1 MASTSRS
8 YSNPKKSLVKYGRL
22 DEDPSSFQLGK
33 VGFLVVAVDVDVVTT
48 RCHTRSSSSF
58 SSSSSSSSSSFS
70 SLRLSSS
77 MIFEAMLSLSKV
89 MSCNAFKTV
98 DGGGCPSASFLGDFL
113 VVLTGD
119 PSNTYVSLLRLLTAS
134 FNSSSAAIFA
144 TTAFQRSNSGTT
156 FELFNV
162 SYKLSNSFSFPRFSA
177 SSSKRRLE
185 LSETP
190 LVTENSDTMFANTA
204 ADVSAYRFFL
214 LLLLKPS
221 TSKEESPF
229 SSSSSKFAMPK
240 AAHISSTCGWMRD
253 FARVFSSSLNT
264 ASSSSSSSDMV
275 ATFVFCRPLAALG
288 PRFCRGQLCL
298 LCDF

>member
-1 MASTSRS
+1 MTYLPSKPSAACKKSSKRSNSCSAVERDANGIASTSRS

-22 DEDPSSFQLGK
+22 DEDPSSLQLGK
-33 VGFLVVAVDVDVVTT
+33 VGFLVVSGRCRCCHNSLPYSIFVVVFFFFFFFILLFTSIFLDDI
-48 RCHTRSSSSF
+48 RSHV
-58 SSSSSSSSSSFS
+58 
-70 SLRLSSS
+70 
-77 MIFEAMLSLSKV
+77 IFIESHVSQRFQ
-89 MSCNAFKTV
+89 N
-98 DGGGCPSASFLGDFL
+98 GRYRGGCPSASFLGDFL

-162 SYKLSNSFSFPRFSA
+162 SYKLSNSFSLPRFSA

-214 LLLLKPS
+214 LLL
-221 TSKEESPF
+221 
-229 SSSSSKFAMPK
+229 
-240 AAHISSTCGWMRD
+240 
-253 FARVFSSSLNT
+253 
-264 ASSSSSSSDMV
+264 
-275 ATFVFCRPLAALG
+275 
-288 PRFCRGQLCL
+288 
-298 LCDF
+298 

>member
-1 MASTSRS
+1 
-8 YSNPKKSLVKYGRL
+8 
-22 DEDPSSFQLGK
+22 
-33 VGFLVVAVDVDVVTT
+33 
-48 RCHTRSSSSF
+48 
-58 SSSSSSSSSSFS
+58 
-70 SLRLSSS
+70 

-89 MSCNAFKTV
+89 MSRNAFKTV

-162 SYKLSNSFSFPRFSA
+162 SYKLSNSFSLPRFSA

-214 LLLLKPS
+214 LLLLIKPS

-229 SSSSSKFAMPK
+229 SSSSSSSSSSKFAMPK

-253 FARVFSSSLNT
+253 FARVFSSS
-264 ASSSSSSSDMV
+264 SSSSDDMV
-275 ATFVFCRPLAALG
+275 ATTTLCFFFLCACVCRSKSRRCL
-288 PRFCRGQLCL
+288 CRGQR
-298 LCDF
+298 F